1 MIRGAALPASSDA
14 AAAGG
19 VVLSMS
25 MAEPANAIDLGPPAR
40 RLAALVARIPDQDLT
55 LPTPCPAYALGDL
68 IEHVGGLAIAFA
80 AAASKERD
88 ERTGQPPPGDA
99 ARLGADWRERIPRDL
114 KALGLAWQSP
124 DAWLGTTRIAGMDT
138 PAETVGLVL
147 ADELAVHGWDV
158 ARATRQPY
166 TCEPDVLEAARQF
179 LEMFASPDAPG
190 GAEVPFGPA
199 TVLLPEAPLLDR
211 VVALAGRDPSWS
223 PA

>member
-1 MIRGAALPASSDA
+1 
-14 AAAGG
+14 
-19 VVLSMS
+19 MS

-223 PA
+223 QPDRQAT